1 MRSQKYGVDLDEP
14 RERRRLVLTLCNA
27 DFAIEWLR
35 SMPPNFKMIG
45 PVLPEPASPLP
56 PNIEVRPEASVPT
69 HQSLVPT
76 GFFKLLG
83 VLGWV

>member
-1 MRSQKYGVDLDEP
+1 MDLDEP

-56 PNIEVRPEASVPT
+56 PNIEVRPELLRSFCAGASFIGANRFLQV
-69 HQSLVPT
+69 
-76 GFFKLLG
+76 FLG
-83 VLGWV
+83 VWG